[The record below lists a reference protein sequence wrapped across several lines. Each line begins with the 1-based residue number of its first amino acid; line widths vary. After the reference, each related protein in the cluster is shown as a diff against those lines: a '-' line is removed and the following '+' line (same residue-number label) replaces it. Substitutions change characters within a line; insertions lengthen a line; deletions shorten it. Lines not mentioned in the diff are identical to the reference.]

1 MSEKKKDF
9 VIPRPEFP
17 KRAVITGG
25 MPYDTSVECLYLP
38 ILTQDF
44 CVTV

>member
-17 KRAVITGG
+17 KHAIVTGG
-25 MPYDTSVECLYLP
+25 MPYGNK
-38 ILTQDF
+38 
-44 CVTV
+44 